1 MMKYIDFREQR
12 EHGTK
17 EFPAAVYHVTSE
29 HPRYNMIH
37 HWHSECELILV
48 REGRFDLS
56 TDGKIFELDEGDCS
70 LIMGG
75 ALHGGIPTKCVYD
88 CLVFDMNAFIKGVPG
103 CNAAIQPLLNME
115 KKISAVLKKGTE
127 PATIAAAAVEAMLT
141 KQSGYEFYVIGNIM
155 SMFGSI
161 LSADEFVTQAE
172 PTIGDIKKVRKFKK
186 VLTYIEEHYKEP
198 ITLAD
203 MAKQCGMN
211 RNYFCRAFKEY
222 TSKTPVEYLNY
233 YRIESACEQIV
244 GTDDKLIDIAM
255 NCGFNDYSYFIKV
268 FKNHKGVTP
277 RDYCRKGF

>member
-1 MMKYIDFREQR
+1 
-12 EHGTK
+12 
-17 EFPAAVYHVTSE
+17 
-29 HPRYNMIH
+29 MIH
-37 HWHSECELILV
+37 HWHTECELIVV
-48 REGRFDLS
+48 RSGSFELS
-56 TDGKIFELDEGDCS
+56 IDGKEHTLGAGDCS

-75 ALHGGIPTKCVYD
+75 SLHGGVPDKCVYD
-88 CLVFDMNAFIKGVPG
+88 CLVFD
-103 CNAAIQPLLNME
+103 
-115 KKISAVLKKGTE
+115 ISAILKGCPDCLTAMQPIVNHEKQISSVFMSGS
-127 PATIAAAAVEAMLT
+127 ATASYAAAAVDAMI
-141 KQSGYEFYVIGNIM
+141 KKESGYEFFVLGNLL
-155 SMFGSI
+155 SMLGS
-161 LSADEFVTQAE
+161 VTASDDVYPLTE
-172 PTIGDIKKVRKFKK
+172 TTTGDIKKIRKFKK
-186 VLTYIEEHYKEP
+186 VLSYIETHYKEP

-277 RDYCRKGF
+277 RDYCRKSF